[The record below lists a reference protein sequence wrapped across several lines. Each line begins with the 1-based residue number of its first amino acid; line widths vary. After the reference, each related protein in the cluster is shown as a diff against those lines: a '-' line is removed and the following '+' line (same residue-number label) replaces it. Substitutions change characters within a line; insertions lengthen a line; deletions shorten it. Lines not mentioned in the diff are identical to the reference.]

1 MSTKHLLAEDLQSIA
16 DLVPE
21 IDFTADML
29 PRFRQAQAR
38 NIKLED
44 QAKYEVERREILI
57 KVIDQPDVRGLLY
70 VPQSTSGTGYLHLHG
85 GGYIIGA
92 PEGSDLRNLR
102 LASELGVV
110 ILSIDYR
117 LAPENPFP
125 APLDDCCAGLAW
137 LHDNAAELGVDAN
150 RIAVGGESA
159 GAGLAAA
166 LAIHMRGVGELAIC
180 HQHLTFPM
188 LDNLTGNE
196 DHPGDPLVG
205 EFVWTRNNN
214 QFAWQSYLGDQ
225 PAIAPQVPARAQ
237 SFESLPQA
245 WIYTV
250 GQDLFRDENILFAQ
264 NLMRAGVDV
273 ELVVYPGACHGFQM
287 VPNSRASKVY
297 DRAHRE
303 GLAVGLGLQ
312 A

>member
-29 PRFRQAQAR
+29 PRFRQAQAG
-38 NIKLED
+38 NIKLKD
-44 QAKYEVERREILI
+44 QAKYDVERREIFI
-57 KVIDQPDVRGLLY
+57 KAVDQPDVRGLLY
-70 VPQSTSGTGYLHLHG
+70 VPHSTSGTGYLHLHG

-92 PEGSDLRNLR
+92 PEGSDLRNLC

-137 LHDNAAELGVDAN
+137 LHDNAAELGVDTT

-166 LAIHMRGVGELAIC
+166 LAIHMRDVGELAIC

-205 EFVWTRNNN
+205 EFVWTRANN

-264 NLMRAGVDV
+264 HLMRAGVAV

-287 VPNSRASKVY
+287 VPNSLASKVY

-303 GLAVGLGLQ
+303 GLAAGLGLQ

>member
-21 IDFTADML
+21 IDFTSKML

-38 NIKLED
+38 NTVLED
-44 QAKYEVERREILI
+44 QAKYDVERSEIFI
-57 KVIDQPDVRGLLY
+57 KVDNQPDVRGLLY
-70 VPQSTSGTGYLHLHG
+70 VPHNTSGTGYLHLHG

-92 PEGSDLRNLR
+92 PEGSDLRNLS
-102 LASELGVV
+102 LASQLGVV
-110 ILSIDYR
+110 ILSVDYR
-117 LAPENPFP
+117 LAPENPIP
-125 APLDDCCAGLAW
+125 APLDDCCAALAW
-137 LHDNAAELGVDAN
+137 LHQNAAELGVDTN

-159 GAGLAAA
+159 GGGLASA
-166 LAIHMRGVGELAIC
+166 LAIHMRDLGEYAIC

-188 LDNLTGNE
+188 LDNLTGKE
-196 DHPGDPLVG
+196 DHLGDPLVG

-237 SFESLPQA
+237 SFKNLPQA

-250 GQDLFRDENILFAQ
+250 SQDLFRDENILFAQ
-264 NLMRAGVDV
+264 NLMRSGVAV

-287 VPNSRASKVY
+287 VPKSRASKVY

-303 GLAVGLGLQ
+303 GLAAGLGL
-312 A
+312 